1 MMTTGLNL
9 IMGLDLSVNE
19 FSDAFSSSRLFF
31 KKMANP
37 GLSLQ
42 YQYKIEKSKD
52 GVLGTWTQGG
62 RMVGADES
70 TELWRHPMVLSLSV
84 RYG

>member
-1 MMTTGLNL
+1 MMTTDFNL

-52 GVLGTWTQGG
+52 GVLGIRTWGR
-62 RMVGADES
+62 RMVGAVKT
-70 TELWRHPMVLSLSV
+70 TELWRPPQPL
-84 RYG
+84 